1 MEVDAIILPQKLSEK
16 LKEKAEETDY
26 LPEELAVEMLFKSL
40 GQELDPEELVKHY
53 QALSEKYLKD
63 AKEFMSK
70 GDLVQ
75 ASEKL
80 WGATALKVKM
90 VAAKRGLKLEKH
102 GSMWSFISKLSIESE
117 DEDIVRFFNTA
128 NALHKNFYENEMDQ
142 RALEISAKDI
152 EKLIEKLKRI
162 SIDL

>member
-1 MEVDAIILPQKLSEK
+1 MGLGDNMEVDAIILPQKLSEK

-90 VAAKRGLKLEKH
+90 VALRIYQLNPVPNL
-102 GSMWSFISKLSIESE
+102 
-117 DEDIVRFFNTA
+117 A
-128 NALHKNFYENEMDQ
+128 NF
-142 RALEISAKDI
+142 
-152 EKLIEKLKRI
+152 
-162 SIDL
+162 